1 MFAGPGRHGATY
13 REGVIHVAE
22 RNKNEQDVAR
32 DEVDSF
38 TGGPG
43 VVATKSQAQG
53 SIVGIIVGALVG
65 AVLGVGL
72 GLLFDAFLLGI
83 IVGTIAGA
91 VVAGVAGGGQRPKQ
105 RLEGDEADR

>member
-1 MFAGPGRHGATY
+1 VVY
-13 REGVIHVAE
+13 VAE
-22 RNKNEQDVAR
+22 RPKREQDIAR

-53 SIVGIIVGALVG
+53 ALVGIAIGAAVGAIIGAIIGLIVDVLVVGVIVGAVG
-65 AVLGVGL
+65 
-72 GLLFDAFLLGI
+72 
-83 IVGTIAGA
+83 GA

-105 RLEGDEADR
+105 RLEGTEADR